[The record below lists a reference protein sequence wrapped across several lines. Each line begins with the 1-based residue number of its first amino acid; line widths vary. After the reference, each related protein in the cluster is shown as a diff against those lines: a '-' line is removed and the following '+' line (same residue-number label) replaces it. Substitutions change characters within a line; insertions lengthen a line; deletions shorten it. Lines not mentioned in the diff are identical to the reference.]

1 MLERLVQRQEAGAQ
15 AGGGGED
22 ADFRMWD
29 DQWQAR
35 PRRLFTGAHSSAAA
49 ALSVRTSSRR
59 SSSSGS
65 DVRVIGGGG
74 HRSRR
79 RPQQLVHKEVRWK

>member
-35 PRRLFTGAHSSAAA
+35 PRHHFH
-49 ALSVRTSSRR
+49 
-59 SSSSGS
+59 
-65 DVRVIGGGG
+65 
-74 HRSRR
+74 R
-79 RPQQLVHKEVRWK
+79 RPLLGGRSTVSAHQQPQEQQQRQ